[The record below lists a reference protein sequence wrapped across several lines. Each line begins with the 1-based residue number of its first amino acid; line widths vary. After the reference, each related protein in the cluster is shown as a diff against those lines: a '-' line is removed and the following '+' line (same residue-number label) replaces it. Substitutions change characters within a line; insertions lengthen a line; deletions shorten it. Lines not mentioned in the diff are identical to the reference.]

1 MSEPIKVGIMGMGA
15 IGRDVI
21 MKHITRDSRIGAR
34 ADIVFCDEM
43 SEGEVIAKIDKT
55 RAAIYDALCCSDV
68 DMKECMRDSSNDRP
82 PCIWQKSQ
90 KVDYLGSKHRGGGKS
105 KRKRR

>member
-1 MSEPIKVGIMGMGA
+1 MSETIKVGIFGMGA
-15 IGRDVI
+15 VGRDAI
-21 MKHITRDSRIGAR
+21 MKHITRNAYLGAH
-34 ADIVFCDEM
+34 ADIAFCDDM
-43 SEGEVIAKIDKT
+43 SKDGIIAKIDKT
-55 RAAIYDALCCSDV
+55 RTAIYDAICCSDV